1 MVQFWCITVPYVG
14 RAETD
19 TMERR
24 DLYTTLATRIR
35 SGRYES
41 GSRLP
46 SERALAEEL
55 GAHRNTISRVIARLA
70 DAGLV
75 ETHPGRRPI
84 VRSAGIDARASRT
97 VALCMGN
104 EPRFRSFQHVLRGCE
119 MELSAHDFHLVFRD
133 TLAPTIEG
141 TRQKE
146 MAALKNLEEQPVAGL
161 IVWCQ
166 DVDAAPPTLKRL
178 RAAGTVIVAIDRQPS
193 GFPCDFV
200 GVDNIHGATVAVE
213 HLLSLGHRRV
223 AYATYA
229 EEIVSAVM
237 EREDAYRNTMR
248 HHGIPDSDLAY
259 IRIPADTSDSAIMEV
274 AARYARTED
283 RPTAIFCVNDIMATK
298 LTRSLL
304 AAGLDVPE
312 DIAIVGFD
320 DLEGLT
326 VHSPILSTMRQPYE
340 LLGRHAARLILW
352 RLNNPEAPIRHV
364 LLDTSLV
371 VRSSTVS
378 SAPAPSPVFAGTA
391 IDPLTL

>member
-1 MVQFWCITVPYVG
+1 
-14 RAETD
+14 
-19 TMERR
+19 MERR

-75 ETHPGRRPI
+75 ETHPGRRPV
-84 VRSAGIDARASRT
+84 VRRLGMDARASRT

-119 MELSAHDFHLVFRD
+119 MELSAHDFRLVFRD

-141 TRQKE
+141 TREKE
-146 MAALKNLEEQPVAGL
+146 AAALKNLEEQPVAGL
-161 IVWCQ
+161 ILWCQ
-166 DVDAAPPTLKRL
+166 DVDTTPATLKRL
-178 RAAGTVIVAIDRQPS
+178 RATGTVIVAIDRLPLS
-193 GFPCDFV
+193 FNCDFV
-200 GVDNIHGATVAVE
+200 GVDNIHGASVAVE
-213 HLLSLGHRRV
+213 HLLALGHRRV
-223 AYATYA
+223 AFATYA
-229 EEIVSAVM
+229 EEHTSAVL
-237 EREDAYRNTMR
+237 ERKDAYRNTMR
-248 HHGIPDSDLAY
+248 HHGIPESELT
-259 IRIPADTSDSAIMEV
+259 IIGIPVDTADAAIE
-274 AARYARTED
+274 AKARAFAQTTD
-283 RPTAIFCVNDIMATK
+283 RPTAVFCVNDIMATK
-298 LTRSLL
+298 LTRNLL
-304 AAGLDVPE
+304 AAGVRVPE

-326 VHSPILSTMRQPYE
+326 VHSPILTTMRQPYE

-378 SAPAPSPVFAGTA
+378 SAAPAPSPAYAGTA